1 MSDTPGRSGK
11 GAGARADVAPS
22 LQAQTTVEFAG
33 DDTDEAN
40 AVLSGNQSC
49 SVPTSRASAL
59 EAGLLDEILVNVTPN
74 LLGDGVR
81 MFARSGRPVRLE
93 TIAAGDTGQ
102 ITELRYGVR
111 R

>member
-11 GAGARADVAPS
+11 GAGARADVARC

-33 DDTDEAN
+33 GDTAEAN
-40 AVLSGNQSC
+40 AVVSGYQSC
-49 SVPTSRASAL
+49 SAPTSRARAC
-59 EAGLLDEILVNVTPN
+59 EAGLLDEILVNVTPI
-74 LLGDGVR
+74 LLDDGVR

-93 TIAAGDTGQ
+93 TIAAGDTGE

>member
-1 MSDTPGRSGK
+1 
-11 GAGARADVAPS
+11 
-22 LQAQTTVEFAG
+22 
-33 DDTDEAN
+33 
-40 AVLSGNQSC
+40 
-49 SVPTSRASAL
+49 VP
-59 EAGLLDEILVNVTPN
+59 LDEILVNVTPI
-74 LLGDGVR
+74 LLDDGAR

>member
-11 GAGARADVAPS
+11 GAGARANVAPC
-22 LQAQTTVEFAG
+22 LQAQTTVELAG

-40 AVLSGNQSC
+40 AVLSGYQSC
-49 SVPTSRASAL
+49 SAPTSHPSAF
-59 EAGLLDEILVNVTPN
+59 EAGLLDAILVNVTPI
-74 LLGDGVR
+74 LLGDGDW

-102 ITELRYGVR
+102 ITELRYSVR
-111 R
+111 K

>member
-1 MSDTPGRSGK
+1 
-11 GAGARADVAPS
+11 
-22 LQAQTTVEFAG
+22 
-33 DDTDEAN
+33 
-40 AVLSGNQSC
+40 
-49 SVPTSRASAL
+49 
-59 EAGLLDEILVNVTPN
+59 VNVTPI
-74 LLGDGVR
+74 LLDDGVR